1 MLLLLTLCFKI
12 FQPNITSAPFSHHI
26 FFFLHEPWSLHYY
39 SCTCNCSVTRWRG
52 LTGLKQLQAHY
63 CYVLSS
69 PFLVRFFTSRMH
81 LMTVS
86 PGQIGSMWTFDSS
99 LQSKGKVIVIMFET
113 QGSHKGLPLWR
124 VHITGYQ
131 TLICL
136 AGTSNFCR
144 LPSSF
149 SFHFF
154 HCKQKS
160 NKHKQ
165 SIEHIRKQK
174 EQTDHKV
181 TLNMDLLAVIH
192 TTVTAGIR
200 QH

>member
-1 MLLLLTLCFKI
+1 MSLDPWTI
-12 FQPNITSAPFSHHI
+12 NSFSR
-26 FFFLHEPWSLHYY
+26 
-39 SCTCNCSVTRWRG
+39 NCSVTRWWD
-52 LTGLKQLQAHY
+52 LTRLKQLQVHCCHVLGSLFFSMLLYFSYAPNDIFAWSDRAYVDIWFKFLIQGEGY
-63 CYVLSS
+63 CNYV
-69 PFLVRFFTSRMH
+69 
-81 LMTVS
+81 
-86 PGQIGSMWTFDSS
+86 WTTGIP
-99 LQSKGKVIVIMFET
+99 Q
-113 QGSHKGLPLWR
+113 GLPLQR

-174 EQTDHKV
+174 EQTDHNNLKYGSTSCDTHYCNSRHKT
-181 TLNMDLLAVIH
+181 TLIYIH
-192 TTVTAGIR
+192 LNARLIET
-200 QH
+200 